1 MTEQELISS
10 QGASSYM
17 ALIQSAVASG
27 ASVETLERL
36 MALKERYD
44 ATEAKK
50 AFIAAMQQFQATKP
64 SLPRSQSVSFGAG
77 KTAYNFCPLP
87 VIETCLRDPLTMC
100 GLSYRFANVN
110 KDNAFGIRC
119 IVTHSAG
126 HSEFT
131 EMFAPAD
138 DSGNKNKIQA
148 IGSTSTYLMRYTLI
162 AAFALTT
169 ADDDDDG
176 QSNSD
181 LPLGRLMAHNET
193 LRGNLKVVLGIKE
206 AIAEKDFY
214 QVAVYMDALSE
225 EVKTALW
232 MAPSKGGI
240 FTTAEIAS
248 FKSNE
253 YASAK
258 ADYFAEKQEKTVVQ
272 P

>member
-1 MTEQELISS
+1 MTQQELIAS
-10 QGASSYM
+10 QGANSYM
-17 ALIQSAVASG
+17 ALIQSAVTSG
-27 ASVETLERL
+27 ANVETLERL
-36 MALKERYD
+36 MSLKERYD

-50 AFIAAMQQFQATKP
+50 AFIAAMQQFQAIKP
-64 SLPRSQSVSFGAG
+64 TLPRAQEVSYN
-77 KTAYNFCPLP
+77 KTSYKFCPLP
-87 VIETCLRDPLTMC
+87 IIEATLREPLAQC
-100 GLSYRFANVN
+100 GLSFRFENVN
-110 KDNAFGIRC
+110 SEGVFGIRC

-131 EMFAPAD
+131 EMSAPAD

-169 ADDDDDG
+169 ADEDDDG

-181 LPLGRLMAHNET
+181 LPLHMLMRHNEV
-193 LRGNLKVVLGIKE
+193 LRQNLKVVLAIKE
-206 AIAEKDFY
+206 AIQEKDYY
-214 QVAVYMDALSE
+214 QVATYMDALHE
-225 EVKTALW
+225 DVKTALW

-253 YASAK
+253 YAHAK
-258 ADYFAEKQEKTVVQ
+258 ADFYAEKQTTTQ
-272 P
+272 

>member
-1 MTEQELISS
+1 MSNKNAVATVNNSP
-10 QGASSYM
+10 Y
-17 ALIQSAVASG
+17 ALIQSAVAG
-27 ASVETLERL
+27 NASVDTLERL
-36 MALKERYD
+36 LALQERWE
-44 ATEAKK
+44 AGEAKK
-50 AFIAAMQQFQATKP
+50 AFIAAMQQFQAIKP
-64 SLPRSQSVSFGAG
+64 ALPRTNSVSFGSG

-87 VIETCLRDPLTMC
+87 VIESALRDPLAEC
-100 GLSYRFANVN
+100 GLSFRFENVN
-110 KDNAFGIRC
+110 KDGAFGVRC

-126 HSEFT
+126 HSEYT

-169 ADDDDDG
+169 ADEDDDG

-181 LPLGRLMAHNET
+181 LPLGLLLRHNEV
-193 LRGNLKVVLGIKE
+193 LRGNLKVVLNIKD
-206 AIAEKDFY
+206 AIADKDFY
-214 QVAVYMDALSE
+214 QVAAVMDALAE
-225 EVKTALW
+225 DVKTALW

-258 ADYFAEKQEKTVVQ
+258 ADYYAEKQTTVV
-272 P
+272 